1 MRNKNVFSIA
11 ALLGWTVSVKYVDGS
26 LFFDFHRKTLSGVPF
41 SFTAEMKDRKLENLI
56 KEIESFVDA
65 IDPETC
71 AGEWMIQSGA
81 MAPSRYQQAV
91 NDMDTIRTDAWL
103 LACELREADGK
114 SLLAGLP
121 RTNGT
126 DPIFYYYSKTAFYRD
141 VLSLNLRPFLGETCR
156 FIGKQ
161 VASPEYD
168 ASFIGM
174 DPDKR
179 KRTFLMSDVVIDGTP
194 MDAEEDTGFLHGISF
209 FREYH
214 NRLYLLYI
222 VHKYSFWV

>member
-65 IDPETC
+65 IDPEIC

-103 LACELREADGK
+103 LACPG
-114 SLLAGLP
+114 
-121 RTNGT
+121 TNGT

-141 VLSLNLRPFLGETCR
+141 VLSLNLRPFLGR
-156 FIGKQ
+156 P
-161 VASPEYD
+161 A
-168 ASFIGM
+168 A
-174 DPDKR
+174 
-179 KRTFLMSDVVIDGTP
+179 L
-194 MDAEEDTGFLHGISF
+194 
-209 FREYH
+209 
-214 NRLYLLYI
+214 
-222 VHKYSFWV
+222 

>member
-81 MAPSRYQQAV
+81 MAPSRY
-91 NDMDTIRTDAWL
+91 DAWL

-121 RTNGT
+121 WNQW
-126 DPIFYYYSKTAFYRD
+126 
-141 VLSLNLRPFLGETCR
+141 N
-156 FIGKQ
+156 
-161 VASPEYD
+161 
-168 ASFIGM
+168 
-174 DPDKR
+174 
-179 KRTFLMSDVVIDGTP
+179 
-194 MDAEEDTGFLHGISF
+194 
-209 FREYH
+209 
-214 NRLYLLYI
+214 
-222 VHKYSFWV
+222 

>member
-103 LACELREADGK
+103 LAFAGRLALEPMEL
-114 SLLAGLP
+114 
-121 RTNGT
+121 
-126 DPIFYYYSKTAFYRD
+126 
-141 VLSLNLRPFLGETCR
+141 
-156 FIGKQ
+156 
-161 VASPEYD
+161 
-168 ASFIGM
+168 
-174 DPDKR
+174 
-179 KRTFLMSDVVIDGTP
+179 TP
-194 MDAEEDTGFLHGISF
+194 HSTTIQRQPSTEMCCL
-209 FREYH
+209 
-214 NRLYLLYI
+214 
-222 VHKYSFWV
+222 

>member
-81 MAPSRYQQAV
+81 MEASEFLQAV
-91 NDMDTIRTDAWL
+91 ADMEDVRLRARLLALELTAMNAKCNLLDTIPWDR
-103 LACELREADGK
+103 
-114 SLLAGLP
+114 
-121 RTNGT
+121 
-126 DPIFYYYSKTAFYRD
+126 
-141 VLSLNLRPFLGETCR
+141 LN
-156 FIGKQ
+156 
-161 VASPEYD
+161 
-168 ASFIGM
+168 
-174 DPDKR
+174 
-179 KRTFLMSDVVIDGTP
+179 
-194 MDAEEDTGFLHGISF
+194 
-209 FREYH
+209 
-214 NRLYLLYI
+214 
-222 VHKYSFWV
+222 

>member
-65 IDPETC
+65 IDPEIC

-91 NDMDTIRTDAWL
+91 NDMDAIRTDAWL
-103 LACELREADGK
+103 LACELRESHCWQACPG
-114 SLLAGLP
+114 
-121 RTNGT
+121 TNGT

-141 VLSLNLRPFLGETCR
+141 VLSLNLRPFLGR
-156 FIGKQ
+156 P
-161 VASPEYD
+161 A
-168 ASFIGM
+168 A
-174 DPDKR
+174 
-179 KRTFLMSDVVIDGTP
+179 L
-194 MDAEEDTGFLHGISF
+194 
-209 FREYH
+209 
-214 NRLYLLYI
+214 
-222 VHKYSFWV
+222 

>member
-1 MRNKNVFSIA
+1 MFDIAVRNGWRVFH
-11 ALLGWTVSVKYVDGS
+11 KEQDGIWIVE
-26 LFFDFHRKTLSGVPF
+26 FHRKTLSGVPF

-91 NDMDTIRTDAWL
+91 NDMDAIRTDAWL

-121 RTNGT
+121 WNQW
-126 DPIFYYYSKTAFYRD
+126 
-141 VLSLNLRPFLGETCR
+141 N
-156 FIGKQ
+156 
-161 VASPEYD
+161 
-168 ASFIGM
+168 
-174 DPDKR
+174 
-179 KRTFLMSDVVIDGTP
+179 
-194 MDAEEDTGFLHGISF
+194 
-209 FREYH
+209 
-214 NRLYLLYI
+214 
-222 VHKYSFWV
+222 

>member
-65 IDPETC
+65 IDPEIC

-103 LACELREADGK
+103 LACELREVIAGR
-114 SLLAGLP
+114 LALEP
-121 RTNGT
+121 MELT
-126 DPIFYYYSKTAFYRD
+126 PYSTTIQRQPSTEMCC
-141 VLSLNLRPFLGETCR
+141 L
-156 FIGKQ
+156 
-161 VASPEYD
+161 
-168 ASFIGM
+168 
-174 DPDKR
+174 
-179 KRTFLMSDVVIDGTP
+179 
-194 MDAEEDTGFLHGISF
+194 
-209 FREYH
+209 
-214 NRLYLLYI
+214 
-222 VHKYSFWV
+222 

>member
-11 ALLGWTVSVKYVDGS
+11 ALLGWTVSVKCVDGS

-65 IDPETC
+65 IDPEIC

-121 RTNGT
+121 WNQW
-126 DPIFYYYSKTAFYRD
+126 
-141 VLSLNLRPFLGETCR
+141 N
-156 FIGKQ
+156 
-161 VASPEYD
+161 
-168 ASFIGM
+168 
-174 DPDKR
+174 
-179 KRTFLMSDVVIDGTP
+179 
-194 MDAEEDTGFLHGISF
+194 
-209 FREYH
+209 
-214 NRLYLLYI
+214 
-222 VHKYSFWV
+222 

>member
-26 LFFDFHRKTLSGVPF
+26 LFFDFHRKNLSGVPF

-91 NDMDTIRTDAWL
+91 NDMDAIRTDAWL
-103 LACELREADGK
+103 LACELREAGGK

-121 RTNGT
+121 WNQW
-126 DPIFYYYSKTAFYRD
+126 
-141 VLSLNLRPFLGETCR
+141 N
-156 FIGKQ
+156 
-161 VASPEYD
+161 
-168 ASFIGM
+168 
-174 DPDKR
+174 
-179 KRTFLMSDVVIDGTP
+179 
-194 MDAEEDTGFLHGISF
+194 
-209 FREYH
+209 
-214 NRLYLLYI
+214 
-222 VHKYSFWV
+222 